1 MNQIG
6 FLINNVGQSQAAFCL
21 IDSAN
26 QFIGKSPYN
35 SVTVFFE
42 EPRRPC
48 IQQLFPIMPAVE
60 GWGFNAPLVAM
71 SLSTAEKALR
81 FPTSCPKIFY
91 VWDLEWLRG
100 SVSPNA
106 HDLMKVYRNN
116 DLHLV
121 ARSVDHKL
129 AIESCWNRP
138 VTAVIEDFDV
148 EGFVKLA
155 TTLVVTDDEDT
166 PLPVY
171 G

>member
-6 FLINNVGQSQAAFCL
+6 FIINNLGQSQAAFCL
-21 IDSAN
+21 IESAN
-26 QFIGKSPYN
+26 QFIEKSPLN

-48 IQQLFPIMPAVE
+48 TQQLFPIMPAVE

-71 SLSTAEKALR
+71 SLSTAEKAIR

-100 SVSPNA
+100 VTPNA
-106 HDLMKVYRNN
+106 HELMKVYRSS
-116 DLHLV
+116 DVHLV

-138 VTAVIEDFDV
+138 VVAVIEDFNV
-148 EGFVKLA
+148 EGFVELSRA
-155 TTLVVTDDEDT
+155 LGLTDESN
-166 PLPVY
+166 PLPLH